1 MIDNIDWLPT
11 KLLDKVKIIIT
22 VTSNISNI
30 DECQSSDLILSNL
43 KHKIAKTN
51 FVHLNQLSD
60 QQWREVL
67 TLGGGDINSTNGQLL
82 HLPDAWRSCPEKIPL
97 KAKVT
102 CIFKLRM
109 KYKFVFYLNRLDCG
123 FIYSVY
129 MRMCNYVFIYLLLSI
144 FLLNF

>member
-1 MIDNIDWLPT
+1 M
-11 KLLDKVKIIIT
+11 KIIIT

-30 DECQSSDLILSNL
+30 DECQGSDLILSNL
-43 KHKIAKTN
+43 KNKIAKTN

-97 KAKVT
+97 KAKVKNIN
-102 CIFKLRM
+102 IFKLRM
-109 KYKFVFYLNRLDCG
+109 KYNFFFLFKSIVDL
-123 FIYSVY
+123 FIWYA
-129 MRMCNYVFIYLLLSI
+129 YVQLCIYLFI
-144 FLLNF
+144 VVYYLLNF